1 MKNDYSCGGS
11 TTTVKATSVSV
22 YPSCTTL
29 KVGEWFYGAAAT
41 VYPSNATNKTVTWR
55 SGNTA
60 VATVNASSGYIYA
73 KFQGSA
79 NIYAT
84 AADGSGKSDYLTV
97 TVTSAAV
104 PVNSVE
110 LNRMVMSLNIGMT
123 VSLSATVCPENATDR
138 SLSWSSSNAAV
149 ATVSG
154 GCVSALAKG
163 TAIITATAN
172 DGSGKSADRKS
183 VV

>member
-123 VSLSATVCPENATDR
+123 VSLSAPGSPENALLEQQQCR
-138 SLSWSSSNAAV
+138 CGNCERRL
-149 ATVSG
+149 
-154 GCVSALAKG
+154 CFRP
-163 TAIITATAN
+163 
-172 DGSGKSADRKS
+172 RKRHRHHHRHCQRRQR
-183 VV
+183 